1 MRKLYMLLFAIA
13 IIGLRF
19 LLSFIFVGIFNVE
32 NKNDVQLWVLIAI
45 DVSYL
50 IAFICLYL
58 FVKSTPKFFEKS
70 IPKISLYVLLA
81 IALSIFSPC
90 LNTSAFF
97 NCDLK
102 SLFDLNFNLTLD
114 YSILRTIIIFPILEE
129 LIFRKY
135 IFSYIATS
143 RKSIPIS
150 IIFTSLLFAFMHLE
164 INHIIYF
171 FLCGVLLSL
180 IYLRSRTIIVPIIVH
195 AFLNILTIIL

>member
-1 MRKLYMLLFAIA
+1 MLLFAIA

-195 AFLNILTIIL
+195 AFLNILTLIL

>member
-13 IIGLRF
+13 IIGLQF

-32 NKNDVQLWVLIAI
+32 SKNDVQLWVLIAI

-90 LNTSAFF
+90 LNTLAFF

-195 AFLNILTIIL
+195 AFLNILTLIL

>member
-45 DVSYL
+45 NVSYL

-81 IALSIFSPC
+81 ITLSIFSPC

-180 IYLRSRTIIVPIIVH
+180 IYLRSEERRVGKECDCG
-195 AFLNILTIIL
+195 

>member
-1 MRKLYMLLFAIA
+1 MLLFAIG
-13 IIGLRF
+13 IIGLQF

-32 NKNDVQLWVLIAI
+32 NKNDVQLWVLIAF

-195 AFLNILTIIL
+195 AFLNILTLIL

>member
-32 NKNDVQLWVLIAI
+32 SKNDVQLWVLIAI

>member
-1 MRKLYMLLFAIA
+1 MRKLYMLLFAIG
-13 IIGLRF
+13 IIGLQF

-70 IPKISLYVLLA
+70 VAKISLYVLLA

-102 SLFDLNFNLTLD
+102 SLFDLNLNLTLD

-171 FLCGVLLSL
+171 FLCGILLSL
-180 IYLRSRTIIVPIIVH
+180 IYLHSRTIIVPIIVH
-195 AFLNILTIIL
+195 AFLNILTLIL